1 MPPPNHAML
10 SVVHTQ
16 PMIYSPASLLSDR
29 SRVWVGR
36 SIDADVETMMQRHY
50 GPSVGA
56 SAVLV
61 AARHSTGHASDVPEI
76 IGSDSCFM
84 WARSCKGSL
93 TAAAHRSRW
102 NKS

>member
-1 MPPPNHAML
+1 ML